1 MKAHTYARGAIFALA
16 GLFAASCSSSKVGVA
31 NPEAVCRKKFQ
42 DAKKDYDK
50 GNDAEAQKSL
60 RDITVSCAGYDY
72 VEESQYMLS
81 QSHYRVEEWL
91 EAETE
96 FGILVSNWERS
107 KYMEEARW
115 KIARSSFNQSPT
127 WDRDPALTQ
136 KAIEKEQSF
145 LGDYPS
151 GLRSDSARRDLA
163 DLIDRM
169 AKRRYETALLYMKMD
184 EPQAATIYYQLLLKE
199 FPEAAQVGKARLDM
213 SRAYA
218 ELDQFDR
225 AQESLD
231 SLQLDK
237 ARAEPLS
244 KEIEKAKADLDKSRR
259 KFEERKA
266 RETAEARQ
274 EKL

>member
-1 MKAHTYARGAIFALA
+1 MMQMPNSPI
-16 GLFAASCSSSKVGVA
+16 
-31 NPEAVCRKKFQ
+31 P
-42 DAKKDYDK
+42 
-50 GNDAEAQKSL
+50 
-60 RDITVSCAGYDY
+60 IT
-72 VEESQYMLS
+72 
-81 QSHYRVEEWL
+81 
-91 EAETE
+91 
-96 FGILVSNWERS
+96 
-107 KYMEEARW
+107 
-115 KIARSSFNQSPT
+115 ARSSSIHGGA
-127 WDRDPALTQ
+127 DPR
-136 KAIEKEQSF
+136 
-145 LGDYPS
+145 G
-151 GLRSDSARRDLA
+151 GLRGGP
-163 DLIDRM
+163 IDRM